1 MLNNKQTFDVAI
13 AGAGVAGAA
22 LAAYLGKQG
31 IKVALIEK
39 DWREQDRIIGELLQ
53 PGGVQQLKSLGL
65 ENTLLGFDAQEING
79 YALFNHKQ
87 HITVAY
93 PKSENETAFTGRGFH
108 NGKFLQQLRA
118 AAKAQASVTCIEAE
132 AKQLIAEEGAED
144 ESRKSKEN
152 TRVVGIEVK
161 PKESDHNI
169 SIFAEITV
177 VCDGIFSVFRNE
189 LADVQKEVSGFFL
202 GLVLEDCT
210 LPFPNHG
217 HVFTGIESP
226 FLAYP
231 ISSNEVR
238 MLIDFPGATAPRK
251 GEELQS
257 YLLQNVLNQ
266 LPEVMHPSFKQAVA
280 KEKFKVMPNHYMPAK
295 PKPSEGAVL
304 IGDALN
310 MRHPLT
316 GGGMTVALT
325 DVQLLGN
332 QLIQYFNQKVKSE
345 FLLSQAVNEFYASR
359 HQQDATVNILANALY
374 KVFTHPQ
381 LSTACFNYLKQGG
394 KKSGQPVELL
404 SAISRNRNLL
414 LRHFFAVAV
423 DGATDKVFAKP
434 TISGIKESY
443 HMVSDA
449 VKIVSPLLAN
459 EHPGK
464 AEQLALWLGK
474 KVF

>member
-1 MLNNKQTFDVAI
+1 MQAQNSTFDIAI
-13 AGAGVAGAA
+13 VGAGVAGAA

-39 DWREQDRIIGELLQ
+39 DWREQDRIVGELLQ
-53 PGGVQQLKSLGL
+53 PGGVQQIKALGL
-65 ENTLLGFDAQEING
+65 ESTLQGIDAQEVNG
-79 YALFNHKQ
+79 YALFNYKQ

-93 PKSENETAFTGRGFH
+93 PEDESNATFTGRGFR

-118 AAKAQASVTCIEAE
+118 AAQAQPSVACIEAE
-132 AKQLIAEEGAED
+132 ALQLITQANDEETDLEVQNH
-144 ESRKSKEN
+144 K
-152 TRVVGIEVK
+152 VVGIAVK
-161 PKESDHNI
+161 NKNSESAY
-169 SIFAEITV
+169 SIFAELTV
-177 VCDGIFSVFRNE
+177 VCDGIFSVFRSE
-189 LADVQKEVSGFFL
+189 LADVQKDITGFFL
-202 GLVLEDCT
+202 GLILENCV

-238 MLIDFPGATAPRK
+238 MLIDFPGAAAPRK
-251 GEELQS
+251 GAELQN
-257 YLLQNVLNQ
+257 YLLSNVLNQ
-266 LPEVMHPSFKQAVA
+266 LPECMHPSFRQAVA
-280 KEKFKVMPNHYMPAK
+280 NGKFKVMPNHYMPAK
-295 PKPSEGAVL
+295 PKPAAGAVL

-332 QLIQYFNQKVKSE
+332 QLVQYFNRKVKSA
-345 FLLSQAVNEFYASR
+345 FLLHQAVNEFYAFR
-359 HQQDATVNILANALY
+359 HRQDATVNILANALY

-381 LSTACFNYLKQGG
+381 LSAACFNYLKQGG
-394 KKSGQPVELL
+394 KKSGQPVALL
-404 SAISRNRNLL
+404 SAISRNRSLL
-414 LRHFFAVAV
+414 LRHFFAVAI
-423 DGATDKVFAKP
+423 DGATSNVYAKP
-434 TISGIKESY
+434 NAAGIKESY
-443 HMVSDA
+443 KMLSDA
-449 VKIVSPLLAN
+449 VRIVAPLLDN

-464 AEQLALWLGK
+464 AEQIALWIGK

>member
-1 MLNNKQTFDVAI
+1 MQTQTFDIAI

-22 LAAYLGKQG
+22 LAAYLGKHG

-53 PGGVQQLKSLGL
+53 PGGVQQLKSIGL
-65 ENTLLGFDAQEING
+65 ENTLLGFDAQEVNG

-118 AAKAQASVTCIEAE
+118 AAKAQPSVTCIEGE
-132 AKQLIAEEGAED
+132 AKRLIVETKDEG
-144 ESRKSKEN
+144 RRTKEN

-161 PKESDHNI
+161 PKESENTH
-169 SIFAEITV
+169 SIFAELTV
-177 VCDGIFSVFRNE
+177 VCDGIFSVFRND
-189 LADVQKEVSGFFL
+189 LAEVQKEVSGFFL

-251 GEELQS
+251 GAELQN

-266 LPEVMHPSFKQAVA
+266 LPEVMHPSFRQAVA
-280 KEKFKVMPNHYMPAK
+280 KGKFKVMPNHYMPAK

-345 FLLSQAVNEFYASR
+345 FLLSQAVNEFYTSR

-414 LRHFFAVAV
+414 LRYFFAVAV
-423 DGATDKVFAKP
+423 DGATDKVFSKP
-434 TISGIKESY
+434 TVSGIRESY
-443 HMVSDA
+443 RMVSDA
-449 VKIVSPLLAN
+449 VKIVSPLLSN
-459 EHPGK
+459 EHPSK